1 MGKMPAAINK
11 RCPQCGRR
19 PHDRLLVQCPD
30 CRVAFVQEDQP
41 YDGLTPEQLRLVARQ
56 IFGSWKFWVAL
67 VGLIGVAA
75 WSIVTVA
82 DRIIELRS
90 KEYLNTFGQQATNQI
105 GLAFGQI
112 SNQISLEFKQPKIK
126 ATVEQVAR
134 ERANAIFTNGV
145 RPSLEAFQDALDLAN
160 AQLARSSNVV
170 AELEAAALAA
180 QRKIPPPTPAPS
192 VQAMPVSKVAPAIA
206 ADSTAKLVLAN
217 RSVTQNG
224 TGYVLTLFFKA
235 TNNPPGGA
243 VDLMAGTYKQT
254 AHILNFAS
262 MTSAPTAPSTLN
274 ATGDVARLRFTV
286 SDRES
291 PTIVLE
297 LTAPTIVR
305 LVSESLDTDLTIPV
319 AADKMQLTPANK

>member
-1 MGKMPAAINK
+1 MPAAINK
-11 RCPQCGRR
+11 RCPNCGRR

-30 CRVAFVQEDQP
+30 CRVAFVQEEP
-41 YDGLTPEQLRLVARQ
+41 AYDGLTPEQLRLVARQ
-56 IFGSWKFWVAL
+56 IFKSWKFWAVL
-67 VGLIGVAA
+67 VGLVGAAA
-75 WSIVTVA
+75 WGVVTVA
-82 DRIIELRS
+82 DRIIDLRS
-90 KEYLNTFGQQATNQI
+90 REYLSTLGQQATNQI
-105 GLAFGQI
+105 GRAFGQI

-134 ERANAIFTNGV
+134 ERASDIFTNAV

-160 AQLARSSNVV
+160 AQLAHSSNVV
-170 AELEAAALAA
+170 AELEKAALAA
-180 QRKIPPPTPAPS
+180 QRKIPPPAPLAPV
-192 VQAMPVSKVAPAIA
+192 VQVMPVPKILPAVA

-217 RSVTQNG
+217 RTVTQSG
-224 TGYVLTLFFKA
+224 TGYILTLFFRA

-243 VDLMAGTYKQT
+243 VDLVAGTYKQT
-254 AHILNFAS
+254 AQILNFAS

-291 PTIVLE
+291 PTLVLE

-319 AADKMQLTPANK
+319 AADKMQLPSVNK